1 MSNFNHVEKKINEVG
16 EKDFLARWRPPI
28 SGQDIMVTLGL
39 NEGKVVGIIKKRME
53 NAIIDGHIPYDR
65 SAALEFVKQL
75 YKEQSNEIGTSG
87 EQ

>member
-1 MSNFNHVEKKINEVG
+1 
-16 EKDFLARWRPPI
+16 
-28 SGQDIMVTLGL
+28 MVTLGL

>member
-1 MSNFNHVEKKINEVG
+1 MKRGFTLIELLVVI
-16 EKDFLARWRPPI
+16 A
-28 SGQDIMVTLGL
+28 IMFTLGL